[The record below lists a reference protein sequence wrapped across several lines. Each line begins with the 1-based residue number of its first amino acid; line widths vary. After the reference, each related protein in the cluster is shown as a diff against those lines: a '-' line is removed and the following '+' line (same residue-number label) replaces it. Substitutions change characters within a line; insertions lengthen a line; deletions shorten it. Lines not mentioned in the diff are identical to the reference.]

1 MRDVLLVLLGSAVG
15 ATGSTVGYLIVGRHE
30 AKQRAR
36 HDCAVTLRDL
46 VRLLTTIT
54 RPESLARQ
62 DAQQLDALVLDLI
75 LQGTMAGRED
85 LHRASDVQD
94 ARDAYL
100 QALSLPTAD
109 GARDEIQGAFERLET
124 KTREAFTW
132 TSRRATR

>member
-15 ATGSTVGYLIVGRHE
+15 AAGSTLGYLIVGRHE

-54 RPESLARQ
+54 RPAFLTPE
-62 DAQQLDALVLDLI
+62 DNQQLDALVLDLI
-75 LQGTMAGRED
+75 LQGNMAGAEELKRAREI
-85 LHRASDVQD
+85 QD

-100 QALSLPTAD
+100 QALTLPTAEN
-109 GARDEIQGAFERLET
+109 ARDRIQQTFDRLEAM
-124 KTREAFTW
+124 TREVFTW
-132 TSRRATR
+132 ASRRATR